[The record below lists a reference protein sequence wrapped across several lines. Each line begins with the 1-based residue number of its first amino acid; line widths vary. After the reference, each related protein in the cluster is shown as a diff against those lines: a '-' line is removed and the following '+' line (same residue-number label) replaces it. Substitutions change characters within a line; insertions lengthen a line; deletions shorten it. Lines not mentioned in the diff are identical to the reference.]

1 MRCMDIQCSGQT
13 GKVYL
18 VGAGPGDPGL
28 LTLRGK
34 ACLEQ
39 ADVVLY
45 DNLANP
51 VLLRYA
57 PPHAE
62 LIYVGRCGRGQY
74 RAQEEVN
81 ELILQKVRLG
91 HCVVRL
97 KGGDPFVFGR
107 GGEEAE
113 VIAEA
118 GVTFEVVPG
127 VTSAVAAPAY
137 AGIPVT
143 HRTLAST
150 VAFITG
156 HEDPT
161 KEESALE
168 WPRFASADGT
178 LVFLM
183 GMKNLPLIVQQL
195 LKEGKRLD
203 TSIALI
209 RWGTYACQKTVIG
222 TLEDIVQKAMREN
235 MEPPTIVVVGNVVR
249 LRDRLNWFESRPLFG
264 KRVLVTRARNQAAA
278 LSQLLEQVGGEPI
291 ECPTIEIVPPESWDD
306 VDQAI
311 ACLQEYQWLV
321 LTSVNGVQRF
331 MTRLRT
337 LGYDSRVLHGLRICC
352 IGPRTAQ
359 ELEQFG
365 IQADLIPT
373 IYQAEGLIETMKA
386 AGVAEQRVLIPRAE
400 QAREVLPGELVA
412 LGAQVNVVTV
422 YRTVPA
428 QAEIQQVKTQ
438 LSKGKIHILT
448 FASSSTVRNFCCLF
462 ENSEELQRLVEGV
475 CIACIGPITAKTVRE
490 YGLNVDVVAKE
501 NTIPSL
507 VETLVQHVKQ

>member
-1 MRCMDIQCSGQT
+1 MRYMGILCSGQT

-39 ADVVLY
+39 ADIVLY

-57 PPHAE
+57 PSHAE

-81 ELILQKVRLG
+81 QLILEKVRVG

-113 VIAEA
+113 VIADA
-118 GVTFEVVPG
+118 GVPFEVVPG

-183 GMKNLPLIVQQL
+183 GMKTLPLIVQKL

-203 TSIALI
+203 TPVALI

-222 TLEDIVQKAMREN
+222 TLENIVRKATVEK
-235 MEPPTIVVVGNVVR
+235 MEPPTIIVVGNVVQ

-278 LSQLLEQVGGEPI
+278 LSLLLEQVGGEPI
-291 ECPTIEIVPPESWDD
+291 ECPTIEIVPPQSWDA
-306 VDQAI
+306 VDNAI
-311 ACLQEYQWLV
+311 AHLQEYQWLV
-321 LTSVNGVQRF
+321 LTSVNGVQGF
-331 MTRLRT
+331 MTRLRA
-337 LGYDSRVLHGLRICC
+337 LGYDSRVLHGLRVCC

-373 IYQAEGLIETMKA
+373 VYQAEGLIDAMKA
-386 AGVAEQRVLIPRAE
+386 AGVEKQRVLIPRAE
-400 QAREVLPGELVA
+400 QAREILPDELVA
-412 LGAQVNVVTV
+412 SGAQVNVVTV

-428 QAEIQQVKTQ
+428 QAEVQKIKIQ
-438 LSKGKIHILT
+438 LSKGEIHILT

-462 ENSEELQRLVEGV
+462 ESIEELKRLTQGIS
-475 CIACIGPITAKTVRE
+475 IACIGPITAKTVE
-490 YGLNVDVVAKE
+490 ECGLHVDVVAKE